1 MSRVTGPPGTAWP
14 PLRMSYANERDGFSR
29 TTAQPLDPEARE
41 QKLASALEERLN
53 TTIGQIRASVT
64 GRQAAAAPSSLVP
77 SEPAP
82 NPAFAG
88 QRVDILA

>member
-14 PLRMSYANERDGFSR
+14 PLRMSYADERESYSR
-29 TTAQPLDPEARE
+29 AAAQPLDPAARE
-41 QKLASALEERLN
+41 QQLASALEERLN
-53 TTIGQIRASVT
+53 TTLGQIRASVT
-64 GRQAAAAPSSLVP
+64 GRQAAAAPSSVVP

-88 QRVDILA
+88 KRIDILA